1 MKGQLSMLIKY
12 FLKLLVLISAEIERN
27 YFDKGSNIVRKCETA
42 TKIYQIKHLQ
52 T

>member
-12 FLKLLVLISAEIERN
+12 FLELLMLISAEIERN
-27 YFDKGSNIVRKCETA
+27 YCDKGSNIMRKCETA
-42 TKIYQIKHLQ
+42 TKIYQIKQVQ